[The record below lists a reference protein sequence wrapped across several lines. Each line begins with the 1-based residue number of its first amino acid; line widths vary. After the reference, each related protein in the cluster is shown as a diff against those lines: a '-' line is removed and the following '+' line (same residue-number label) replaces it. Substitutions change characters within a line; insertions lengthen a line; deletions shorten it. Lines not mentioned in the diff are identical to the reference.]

1 MSETNN
7 GIEVLAATGGQ
18 AMMAPGGGLSGGKL
32 ALADAETGDVLAG
45 KTYYAG
51 DKELKT
57 GTLALADATA
67 TAADVASG
75 KTFYAGDKTIK
86 TGNARIGSLQT
97 AGSTG
102 GSPSLHTNARYRI
115 NGVATACVRDNLKSR
130 IGSVYVGNTRM
141 TLASEITPRQADP
154 YGIVTLQFFIPSG
167 ELIVERNTN
176 IVAYVESGAQW
187 SAAAMTVIGQQV

>member
-7 GIEVLAATGGQ
+7 GVEVLTATGGGQ

-32 ALADAETGDVLAG
+32 ALATAEADDVLAG

-67 TAADVASG
+67 TESDVASG

-86 TGNARIGSLQT
+86 TGNYTPTLKRVEIATLERRNYANERNYRLSAKSIPNYTKLT
-97 AGSTG
+97 T
-102 GSPSLHTNARYRI
+102 TNFAMHLRDFSASGDC
-115 NGVATACVRDNLKSR
+115 NGVGVQGCSLSYN
-130 IGSVYVGNTRM
+130 
-141 TLASEITPRQADP
+141 SET
-154 YGIVTLQFFIPSG
+154 GTVSVTLG
-167 ELIVERNTN
+167 GDYGYKYAGCKVT
-176 IVAYVESGAQW
+176 VYCYYV
-187 SAAAMTVIGQQV
+187 V